1 MKWTAEQE
9 EAIYKDGSNIIVSAG
24 AGSGKTAVLSERVIR
39 KLKEGVDIR
48 NILMLTFTNEAAGEM
63 ANRIRKKI
71 KKENLKEQLEYLDSA
86 YITTFD
92 AFALSLVKK
101 YHYIL
106 NINKNIKIVDSS
118 IMNMKKKEFLEE
130 VFIEFYK
137 EKDTNFLKLI
147 NDFTTRDD
155 EIIKDGVLNI
165 NKSLDLIY
173 AKKDYLNEYISK
185 YYNEKYIDDIFSEY
199 FLYLKN
205 LTSLL
210 EEYILNIEGYMEEDS
225 FVKLYDSV
233 SFLFKPNKYED
244 LYKHND
250 FKLGRFT
257 KLDEEGE
264 YLKTEIKNI
273 ANEIKELISYSKEEL
288 KSFYLSTKDYVKA
301 IIKIINKLDNKLEL
315 YKKNYDSYEFTDVAK
330 MAIKI
335 VKENEKIRNEIKY
348 SFNEIMI
355 DEYQD
360 TSDLQEEFIK
370 CIENNNVYMVGD
382 IKQSI
387 YRFRNANPMIFKNK
401 YDSYKEHINGEKIDL
416 LKNFRSRK
424 EVLENI
430 NELFNLL
437 MINDIGGVEY
447 GINHSMVYGN
457 MAYIE
462 EGKNTNNNYMDL
474 LTYNYEDKVFN
485 NDEIEAFIIAQD
497 IIAKVNN
504 KYQVFDFDLGKN
516 RDITFNDFC
525 IILDRGTAMDLYKKI
540 FEYHHIPMEVYKD
553 SDLMNENDIY
563 IIKNI
568 IGLIINIQ
576 NGIYDKKSKYYFT
589 SIARSYIGL
598 LSDDEI
604 FKALE
609 ENKIFKTD
617 IYQKCQKIG
626 KNIELK
632 TPHEV
637 LNEIIIEFDFYEK
650 IILVGNVD
658 AAIKRINYLLDLALG
673 VENLGFTIIDF
684 QKYLENM
691 IKNNE
696 AIKYKEAKSKS
707 TSVKIMNI
715 HKSKGLEFPI
725 CYFAGFAKKF
735 NLQDLKSRFTYSS
748 TYGIITPFYK
758 DGIGEVFTKQLI
770 KKKYYEDEIAE
781 KIRLFYVALT
791 RAKEKM
797 IMVMPN
803 IKEKKLAKKLEYLDE
818 IKFRSFYD
826 FFKAFF
832 LNIQKYEKVIR
843 VESLNLT
850 KKYEFNYAIKKN
862 INAKKEEQMTFI
874 DDLIAYELVE
884 ESKASKTIPSIIDAE
899 EKKTLN
905 YGTKMHNILEF
916 TNFKAHDDQ
925 IIVQNLSKHLNF
937 YNVEIYQ
944 ELEFVF
950 EKNNKSYHGII
961 DLLLEYENE
970 IKIIDYKL
978 KNISDAEYKNQLQVY
993 LDYVSSLNNKKIKL
1007 YLYSIIDDKLKEI
1020 EIS

>member
-225 FVKLYDSV
+225 FVNLYDSV

-288 KSFYLSTKDYVKA
+288 KSFYLSTQDYVKA

-457 MAYIE
+457 MA
-462 EGKNTNNNYMDL
+462 
-474 LTYNYEDKVFN
+474 
-485 NDEIEAFIIAQD
+485 
-497 IIAKVNN
+497 
-504 KYQVFDFDLGKN
+504 
-516 RDITFNDFC
+516 
-525 IILDRGTAMDLYKKI
+525 
-540 FEYHHIPMEVYKD
+540 
-553 SDLMNENDIY
+553 
-563 IIKNI
+563 
-568 IGLIINIQ
+568 
-576 NGIYDKKSKYYFT
+576 
-589 SIARSYIGL
+589 
-598 LSDDEI
+598 
-604 FKALE
+604 
-609 ENKIFKTD
+609 
-617 IYQKCQKIG
+617 
-626 KNIELK
+626 
-632 TPHEV
+632 
-637 LNEIIIEFDFYEK
+637 
-650 IILVGNVD
+650 
-658 AAIKRINYLLDLALG
+658 
-673 VENLGFTIIDF
+673 
-684 QKYLENM
+684 
-691 IKNNE
+691 
-696 AIKYKEAKSKS
+696 
-707 TSVKIMNI
+707 
-715 HKSKGLEFPI
+715 
-725 CYFAGFAKKF
+725 
-735 NLQDLKSRFTYSS
+735 
-748 TYGIITPFYK
+748 
-758 DGIGEVFTKQLI
+758 
-770 KKKYYEDEIAE
+770 
-781 KIRLFYVALT
+781 
-791 RAKEKM
+791 
-797 IMVMPN
+797 
-803 IKEKKLAKKLEYLDE
+803 
-818 IKFRSFYD
+818 
-826 FFKAFF
+826 
-832 LNIQKYEKVIR
+832 
-843 VESLNLT
+843 
-850 KKYEFNYAIKKN
+850 
-862 INAKKEEQMTFI
+862 
-874 DDLIAYELVE
+874 
-884 ESKASKTIPSIIDAE
+884 
-899 EKKTLN
+899 
-905 YGTKMHNILEF
+905 
-916 TNFKAHDDQ
+916 
-925 IIVQNLSKHLNF
+925 
-937 YNVEIYQ
+937 
-944 ELEFVF
+944 
-950 EKNNKSYHGII
+950 
-961 DLLLEYENE
+961 
-970 IKIIDYKL
+970 
-978 KNISDAEYKNQLQVY
+978 
-993 LDYVSSLNNKKIKL
+993 
-1007 YLYSIIDDKLKEI
+1007 
-1020 EIS
+1020 